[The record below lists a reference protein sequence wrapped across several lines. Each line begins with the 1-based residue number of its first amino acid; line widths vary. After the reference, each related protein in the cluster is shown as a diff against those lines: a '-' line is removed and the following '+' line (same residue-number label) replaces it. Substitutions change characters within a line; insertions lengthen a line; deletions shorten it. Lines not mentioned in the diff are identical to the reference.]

1 DVRCKEPCSHMHN
14 HGGYTPAVPLIPTVA
29 TPSMNPFATA
39 HSGSYIHSTPV
50 SCHPTGPQSHS
61 PYGNSLKNVNNA
73 AMPLQPPLPIY
84 EPHKSRVRRP
94 CSIRHHAS
102 SESE

>member
-1 DVRCKEPCSHMHN
+1 
-14 HGGYTPAVPLIPTVA
+14 
-29 TPSMNPFATA
+29 
-39 HSGSYIHSTPV
+39 HSTPV

-102 SESE
+102 SESEDEYDSRERIPTLRPGQYDGTTPWREFLQLFESCAKDPQSV